1 MTPSVLKFAKA
12 VDADLASAA
21 TLGGATLRIFNLDAE
36 DTERAVSTM
45 TMGCNA
51 SALSFEYLNTAMSI
65 VGPVANSFGF
75 TIEETTALLGA
86 LANSGFDASSAA
98 TATRNILLNLA
109 DSSGK
114 LALAL
119 GGPVDNLE
127 DLVKG
132 LKKLNSEGIDLNKA
146 LDLTD
151 KRSVAAFNTFLNGT
165 DTVLNLRD
173 AVTGAEEG
181 FNAMSEEMGDN
192 VQGALNRLSSTIE
205 GVVLRF
211 YESRVF
217 SGI

>member
-1 MTPSVLKFAKA
+1 M
-12 VDADLASAA
+12 
-21 TLGGATLRIFNLDAE
+21 
-36 DTERAVSTM
+36 ST
-45 TMGCNA
+45 
-51 SALSFEYLNTAMSI
+51 

-119 GGPVDNLE
+119 GGPVNNLD

-146 LDLTD
+146 LELTD

-165 DTVLNLRD
+165 DTVLALCD
-173 AVTGAEEG
+173 AVTGAEDA